1 MPTIATHATP
11 RKRRSK
17 RRSSIRAAVIMTLRA
32 MTGSATKRGRFC
44 TATTV
49 SRKEAPSSA
58 SPRTY
63 GQSSSRRKSRP
74 I

>member
-17 RRSSIRAAVIMTLRA
+17 RRSSIRAVIMTLRA